1 MFLGK
6 VIGDAEDSN
15 ENSGDANSSRLKV
28 VQKLDL
34 YRNPSGPSSIAVDFV
49 GADDGD
55 IVIVGT
61 PSGSNIPAIAKM
73 SEMPGDSMIMGVL
86 EGQKP
91 GRVRRPAAG

>member
-6 VIGDAEDSN
+6 VIGDADSD
-15 ENSGDANSSRLKV
+15 ENTGEANTSRLKV

-34 YRNPSGPSSIAVDFV
+34 YRNPSGPSSLAVDCI

-61 PSGSNIPAIAKM
+61 PSASERTPLPHVP
-73 SEMPGDSMIMGVL
+73 EMPGDSMIMGIL
-86 EGQKP
+86 DSTRP
-91 GRVRRPAAG
+91 GHVKRRPTAR